1 MSKSGK
7 AIGEENFRVLEN
19 YLAALEKE
27 GSPVPLTAD
36 GKPNISAIA
45 LACGFDRG
53 VIYKN
58 PRCKALV
65 EEKIR
70 SLGGDRSAAEPNS
83 SHVHNPDK
91 IRIRELEIKLAD
103 AHEQLADCRRRLA
116 ELEQYE
122 RLYQHA
128 IETGRDM
135 VR

>member
-7 AIGEENFRVLEN
+7 VIGEENFLALEK

-58 PRCKALV
+58 PRCKTLIEAR
-65 EEKIR
+65 IR
-70 SLGGDRSAAEPNS
+70 SLGGDSSATEPNAP
-83 SHVHNPDK
+83 HAHNADK

-116 ELEQYE
+116 KLEQYE
-122 RLYQHA
+122 RLYHHA
-128 IETGRDM
+128 VETGRDIL
-135 VR
+135 R